1 MNAHLPAIQVV
12 LPLLAAP
19 VCVLLQNR
27 KVVGVW
33 ATLVAWAS
41 FAIAITMLV
50 HTMEHGTI
58 SYALGGWESPLGI
71 ELRVD
76 VANAF
81 LATIV
86 TGIASM
92 VLPYG
97 PGSATLAIPEDKQYL
112 FYTAFLLC
120 MTGLLGMSVTGD
132 AFNVFV
138 FVEITSLSSYTLIA
152 LGKGRRALTA
162 AFSYLVMGTIGGTFI
177 LLAIGLCYQMTGT
190 LNMADMA
197 LRLQPVMGTRT
208 VLVAFG
214 FFVVGASI
222 KLAVFPLHQWM
233 PNAYTHAPSVVSA
246 FLSATATKV
255 SYFVLVRV
263 VFTIFGAA
271 YVFGTVHFEWLLMP
285 LSIAAMFVGS
295 IAAMYQTHI
304 KRLLAYSSMAQIGY
318 MTLGLSMN
326 SVEGLTGGL
335 VHLFN
340 HGLMKGGL
348 FLVVANITFRLNS
361 SKIEDMAGLARKMP
375 WTSLA
380 FAIGG
385 LSLIGV
391 PGTAGFISKWYLVQ
405 GALVKGQV
413 WLALLILMSSLLA
426 VGYVWKVIEVMLL
439 KPPTDRVENT
449 KPAPLSMIWPVWVM
463 IGSTVVFG
471 LWTTWTGT
479 VAEVAAET
487 LMGLR

>member
-1 MNAHLPAIQVV
+1 
-12 LPLLAAP
+12 
-19 VCVLLQNR
+19 
-27 KVVGVW
+27 
-33 ATLVAWAS
+33 
-41 FAIAITMLV
+41 
-50 HTMEHGTI
+50 
-58 SYALGGWESPLGI
+58 
-71 ELRVD
+71 
-76 VANAF
+76 
-81 LATIV
+81 
-86 TGIASM
+86 
-92 VLPYG
+92 
-97 PGSATLAIPEDKQYL
+97 
-112 FYTAFLLC
+112 
-120 MTGLLGMSVTGD
+120 
-132 AFNVFV
+132 
-138 FVEITSLSSYTLIA
+138 
-152 LGKGRRALTA
+152 
-162 AFSYLVMGTIGGTFI
+162 
-177 LLAIGLCYQMTGT
+177 
-190 LNMADMA
+190 
-197 LRLQPVMGTRT
+197 
-208 VLVAFG
+208 
-214 FFVVGASI
+214 
-222 KLAVFPLHQWM
+222 
-233 PNAYTHAPSVVSA
+233 
-246 FLSATATKV
+246 
-255 SYFVLVRV
+255 
-263 VFTIFGAA
+263 
-271 YVFGTVHFEWLLMP
+271 
-285 LSIAAMFVGS
+285 MFVGS

-439 KPPTDRVENT
+439 KPPTDRVAPT